1 MEKPKNI
8 QMENYVFM
16 EQDEIQLLYPLSVS
30 EGEIFEYI
38 EYLETLLKDGSKVR
52 ILNTEISL
60 NLFMYLKEKNYVF
73 MEQDE
78 IQLLYPL
85 SVSEGEIFEYIEYL
99 ETLLKDGSK
108 VRILNTEI
116 SLNLFMYLKEKNI
129 ELYVPESIYKQIEKL
144 SLNSQEDTKYSKI
157 YKYEE
162 DFI

>member
-30 EGEIFEYI
+30 EGEIF
-38 EYLETLLKDGSKVR
+38 D
-52 ILNTEISL
+52 
-60 NLFMYLKEKNYVF
+60 
-73 MEQDE
+73 
-78 IQLLYPL
+78 
-85 SVSEGEIFEYIEYL
+85 YIEYL

>member
-30 EGEIFEYI
+30 EGEIFDYI
-38 EYLETLLKDGSKVR
+38 EYLDT
-52 ILNTEISL
+52 I
-60 NLFMYLKEKNYVF
+60 
-73 MEQDE
+73 
-78 IQLLYPL
+78 
-85 SVSEGEIFEYIEYL
+85 
-99 ETLLKDGSK
+99 LKDGSK

>member
-8 QMENYVFM
+8 QME
-16 EQDEIQLLYPLSVS
+16 
-30 EGEIFEYI
+30 
-38 EYLETLLKDGSKVR
+38 
-52 ILNTEISL
+52 
-60 NLFMYLKEKNYVF
+60 NYVF

>member
-38 EYLETLLKDGSKVR
+38 K
-52 ILNTEISL
+52 
-60 NLFMYLKEKNYVF
+60 
-73 MEQDE
+73 
-78 IQLLYPL
+78 
-85 SVSEGEIFEYIEYL
+85 YL

>member
-38 EYLETLLKDGSKVR
+38 EYLETLLKD
-52 ILNTEISL
+52 
-60 NLFMYLKEKNYVF
+60 
-73 MEQDE
+73 D
-78 IQLLYPL
+78 
-85 SVSEGEIFEYIEYL
+85 
-99 ETLLKDGSK
+99 SK

>member
-8 QMENYVFM
+8 QME
-16 EQDEIQLLYPLSVS
+16 
-30 EGEIFEYI
+30 
-38 EYLETLLKDGSKVR
+38 
-52 ILNTEISL
+52 
-60 NLFMYLKEKNYVF
+60 NYVF

-144 SLNSQEDTKYSKI
+144 SLNSQEDTIYSKI

>member
-8 QMENYVFM
+8 QMENYVF
-16 EQDEIQLLYPLSVS
+16 I
-30 EGEIFEYI
+30 
-38 EYLETLLKDGSKVR
+38 
-52 ILNTEISL
+52 
-60 NLFMYLKEKNYVF
+60 
-73 MEQDE
+73 EQDE

>member
-52 ILNTEISL
+52 ILNI
-60 NLFMYLKEKNYVF
+60 
-73 MEQDE
+73 
-78 IQLLYPL
+78 
-85 SVSEGEIFEYIEYL
+85 
-99 ETLLKDGSK
+99 
-108 VRILNTEI
+108 EI

>member
-8 QMENYVFM
+8 QME
-16 EQDEIQLLYPLSVS
+16 
-30 EGEIFEYI
+30 
-38 EYLETLLKDGSKVR
+38 
-52 ILNTEISL
+52 
-60 NLFMYLKEKNYVF
+60 NYVF

-144 SLNSQEDTKYSKI
+144 SLNSQEDTKHSKI

>member
-38 EYLETLLKDGSKVR
+38 EYLETLLK
-52 ILNTEISL
+52 E
-60 NLFMYLKEKNYVF
+60 
-73 MEQDE
+73 
-78 IQLLYPL
+78 
-85 SVSEGEIFEYIEYL
+85 
-99 ETLLKDGSK
+99 GSK

-129 ELYVPESIYKQIEKL
+129 ELYVPDSIYKQIEKL

>member
-38 EYLETLLKDGSKVR
+38 EYLETLLKD
-52 ILNTEISL
+52 
-60 NLFMYLKEKNYVF
+60 
-73 MEQDE
+73 D
-78 IQLLYPL
+78 
-85 SVSEGEIFEYIEYL
+85 
-99 ETLLKDGSK
+99 SK

-129 ELYVPESIYKQIEKL
+129 ELYVPDSIYKQIEKL

>member
-60 NLFMYLKEKNYVF
+60 NLFMYLKEKN
-73 MEQDE
+73 
-78 IQLLYPL
+78 
-85 SVSEGEIFEYIEYL
+85 
-99 ETLLKDGSK
+99 
-108 VRILNTEI
+108 
-116 SLNLFMYLKEKNI
+116 I
-129 ELYVPESIYKQIEKL
+129 ELYVQESIYKQIEKL

>member
-60 NLFMYLKEKNYVF
+60 NLF
-73 MEQDE
+73 
-78 IQLLYPL
+78 I
-85 SVSEGEIFEYIEYL
+85 
-99 ETLLKDGSK
+99 
-108 VRILNTEI
+108 
-116 SLNLFMYLKEKNI
+116 YLKEKNI

>member
-8 QMENYVFM
+8 QME
-16 EQDEIQLLYPLSVS
+16 
-30 EGEIFEYI
+30 
-38 EYLETLLKDGSKVR
+38 
-52 ILNTEISL
+52 
-60 NLFMYLKEKNYVF
+60 NYVF

-144 SLNSQEDTKYSKI
+144 S
-157 YKYEE
+157 
-162 DFI
+162 

>member
-1 MEKPKNI
+1 
-8 QMENYVFM
+8 MENYVFM

-60 NLFMYLKEKNYVF
+60 NLFMYLKEKN
-73 MEQDE
+73 
-78 IQLLYPL
+78 I
-85 SVSEGEIFEYIEYL
+85 
-99 ETLLKDGSK
+99 K
-108 VRILNTEI
+108 
-116 SLNLFMYLKEKNI
+116 
-129 ELYVPESIYKQIEKL
+129 LYVPESIYKQIEKL

>member
-30 EGEIFEYI
+30 G
-38 EYLETLLKDGSKVR
+38 
-52 ILNTEISL
+52 
-60 NLFMYLKEKNYVF
+60 
-73 MEQDE
+73 
-78 IQLLYPL
+78 
-85 SVSEGEIFEYIEYL
+85 GEIFEYIEYL

>member
-60 NLFMYLKEKNYVF
+60 NLFMYLKEKN
-73 MEQDE
+73 
-78 IQLLYPL
+78 
-85 SVSEGEIFEYIEYL
+85 
-99 ETLLKDGSK
+99 
-108 VRILNTEI
+108 
-116 SLNLFMYLKEKNI
+116 I
-129 ELYVPESIYKQIEKL
+129 ELYVLESIYKQIEKL

>member
-38 EYLETLLKDGSKVR
+38 KYLETLLK
-52 ILNTEISL
+52 E
-60 NLFMYLKEKNYVF
+60 
-73 MEQDE
+73 
-78 IQLLYPL
+78 
-85 SVSEGEIFEYIEYL
+85 
-99 ETLLKDGSK
+99 GSK

>member
-8 QMENYVFM
+8 QME
-16 EQDEIQLLYPLSVS
+16 
-30 EGEIFEYI
+30 
-38 EYLETLLKDGSKVR
+38 
-52 ILNTEISL
+52 
-60 NLFMYLKEKNYVF
+60 NYVF

-144 SLNSQEDTKYSKI
+144 SLNSQEDTKYNKI

>member
-38 EYLETLLKDGSKVR
+38 EYLETLLKDDSKVR

-60 NLFMYLKEKNYVF
+60 NLF
-73 MEQDE
+73 
-78 IQLLYPL
+78 I
-85 SVSEGEIFEYIEYL
+85 
-99 ETLLKDGSK
+99 
-108 VRILNTEI
+108 
-116 SLNLFMYLKEKNI
+116 YLKEKNI

>member
-38 EYLETLLKDGSKVR
+38 EYLETL
-52 ILNTEISL
+52 I
-60 NLFMYLKEKNYVF
+60 
-73 MEQDE
+73 
-78 IQLLYPL
+78 
-85 SVSEGEIFEYIEYL
+85 
-99 ETLLKDGSK
+99 KDGSK

>member
-60 NLFMYLKEKNYVF
+60 NLFMYLKEKN
-73 MEQDE
+73 
-78 IQLLYPL
+78 
-85 SVSEGEIFEYIEYL
+85 
-99 ETLLKDGSK
+99 
-108 VRILNTEI
+108 
-116 SLNLFMYLKEKNI
+116 I
-129 ELYVPESIYKQIEKL
+129 ELLLPEVG
-144 SLNSQEDTKYSKI
+144 QEF
-157 YKYEE
+157 EL
-162 DFI
+162 

>member
-60 NLFMYLKEKNYVF
+60 NLFMYLKEKN
-73 MEQDE
+73 
-78 IQLLYPL
+78 I
-85 SVSEGEIFEYIEYL
+85 
-99 ETLLKDGSK
+99 K
-108 VRILNTEI
+108 
-116 SLNLFMYLKEKNI
+116 
-129 ELYVPESIYKQIEKL
+129 LYVPESIYKQIEKL

>member
-60 NLFMYLKEKNYVF
+60 NLFMYLKEKN
-73 MEQDE
+73 
-78 IQLLYPL
+78 
-85 SVSEGEIFEYIEYL
+85 
-99 ETLLKDGSK
+99 
-108 VRILNTEI
+108 
-116 SLNLFMYLKEKNI
+116 I
-129 ELYVPESIYKQIEKL
+129 ELYIPESIYKQIEKL

>member
-38 EYLETLLKDGSKVR
+38 EYLETLLK
-52 ILNTEISL
+52 N
-60 NLFMYLKEKNYVF
+60 
-73 MEQDE
+73 
-78 IQLLYPL
+78 
-85 SVSEGEIFEYIEYL
+85 
-99 ETLLKDGSK
+99 GSK

>member
-38 EYLETLLKDGSKVR
+38 EYLER
-52 ILNTEISL
+52 
-60 NLFMYLKEKNYVF
+60 
-73 MEQDE
+73 
-78 IQLLYPL
+78 
-85 SVSEGEIFEYIEYL
+85 
-99 ETLLKDGSK
+99 LLKDGSK

>member
-60 NLFMYLKEKNYVF
+60 NLFMYLKEKN
-73 MEQDE
+73 
-78 IQLLYPL
+78 
-85 SVSEGEIFEYIEYL
+85 
-99 ETLLKDGSK
+99 
-108 VRILNTEI
+108 
-116 SLNLFMYLKEKNI
+116 I
-129 ELYVPESIYKQIEKL
+129 ELFVPESIYKQIEKL

>member
-60 NLFMYLKEKNYVF
+60 NLFMYLKEKN
-73 MEQDE
+73 
-78 IQLLYPL
+78 
-85 SVSEGEIFEYIEYL
+85 IEYMFQ
-99 ETLLKDGSK
+99 
-108 VRILNTEI
+108 
-116 SLNLFMYLKEKNI
+116 SL
-129 ELYVPESIYKQIEKL
+129 
-144 SLNSQEDTKYSKI
+144 
-157 YKYEE
+157 
-162 DFI
+162 FINK

>member
-8 QMENYVFM
+8 QME
-16 EQDEIQLLYPLSVS
+16 
-30 EGEIFEYI
+30 
-38 EYLETLLKDGSKVR
+38 
-52 ILNTEISL
+52 
-60 NLFMYLKEKNYVF
+60 NYVF

-144 SLNSQEDTKYSKI
+144 SLNSQKEDTKYINI
-157 YKYEE
+157 YEYEE
-162 DFI
+162 

>member
-52 ILNTEISL
+52 ILNTEIS
-60 NLFMYLKEKNYVF
+60 
-73 MEQDE
+73 
-78 IQLLYPL
+78 
-85 SVSEGEIFEYIEYL
+85 S
-99 ETLLKDGSK
+99 T
-108 VRILNTEI
+108 
-116 SLNLFMYLKEKNI
+116 LFMYLKEKNI

>member
-60 NLFMYLKEKNYVF
+60 NLFMYLKEKN
-73 MEQDE
+73 
-78 IQLLYPL
+78 
-85 SVSEGEIFEYIEYL
+85 
-99 ETLLKDGSK
+99 
-108 VRILNTEI
+108 
-116 SLNLFMYLKEKNI
+116 I
-129 ELYVPESIYKQIEKL
+129 ELYVPDSIYKQIEKL